1 MTASELLVMS
11 TPAGT
16 MQLCSADDALTAARF
31 VDEHTLLSPAREEL
45 APILQEAHDQF
56 TAYFASQLT
65 QFDLPHAARG
75 SLFQHKVWEKLS
87 AIPFG
92 ETTSYGAIA
101 QQLGM
106 SPGAARAV
114 GMANGANPIAIVV
127 PCHRVIGSNGKL
139 VGYAGGMTRK
149 RFLLDLEATARQPV
163 LS

>member
-1 MTASELLVMS
+1 MTPSDLLVMS

-16 MQLCSADDALTAARF
+16 MELRSTDEALIAARF
-31 VDEHTLLSPAREEL
+31 VDENTPLTSAGEAPSPVLEEARGQL
-45 APILQEAHDQF
+45 
-56 TAYFASQLT
+56 TAYFAGRLT
-65 QFDLPHAARG
+65 QFDLVLDARG
-75 SLFQHKVWEKLS
+75 SLFQHRVWEQLS
-87 AIPFG
+87 TIAFG

-101 QQLGM
+101 RQLGM
-106 SPGAARAV
+106 SAGASRAV

-139 VGYAGGMTRK
+139 VGYSGGMTRK